1 MKGKIT
7 TKGMTLVGLSA
18 ALMGVLSQLAIP
30 FPTVPLTLQ
39 VFGAVLLAV
48 ILEAK
53 ISTLAMIVYT
63 LIGAIGIPVF
73 ANFSRGFSVIVGPTG
88 GYITGFIVLAFI
100 IGKAAEQ
107 KNKKILILGAYIGLI
122 MNYFIGTLQLKG
134 VLNLSFQEA
143 MVAGV
148 YPYIIKDL
156 ILTGVA
162 VGVGLQMKKQLRGI
176 LNESIKA

>member
-7 TKGMTLVGLSA
+7 TKEMTLVGLSA
-18 ALMGVLSQLAIP
+18 ALMGVFSQLAIP

-134 VLNLSFQEA
+134 ILNLSFQEA

>member
-7 TKGMTLVGLSA
+7 TKDMTLVGLGA
-18 ALMGVLSQLAIP
+18 ALMGVFSQLAIP
-30 FPTVPLTLQ
+30 LPTVPLTLQ
-39 VFGAVLLAV
+39 VFGAVLLAI

-53 ISTLAMIVYT
+53 LATLVMIVYT
-63 LIGAIGIPVF
+63 LVGAIGMPVF
-73 ANFSRGFSVIVGPTG
+73 ANFGRGFSVIVGPTG

-107 KNKKILILGAYIGLI
+107 KNKKVLVIGAYIGLI
-122 MNYFIGTLQLKG
+122 MEYLIGTLQLQG

-148 YPYIIKDL
+148 YPFIIKDL

-162 VGVGLQMKKQLRGI
+162 VGVGLQIKKQLRGI
-176 LNESIKA
+176 LDGSIKA